1 MYIRMKRTLLLL
13 AMCLFAIANVA
24 AQARFMDILNKE
36 YAKPERVYQYYVNH
50 QSDSIYA
57 LGERLFSQ
65 HFTSAQF
72 ADMLREL
79 DARLG
84 QPTEAAMWE
93 LQRQQ
98 GYEIYARQ
106 LTYPKHT
113 ATLSVVYDN
122 AGSLVGFSITNELA
136 RPESNE
142 HDFRLL
148 TAGIEL
154 PARLTLP
161 SASAQ
166 GSQVPVAILV
176 HGSGPNNMDETM
188 GPNAPFRDLAEGLA
202 RRGIA
207 IVRYDK
213 RTLAHPE
220 LFTGQDKAY
229 TYDDETADDAIAA
242 VRAVKGQLLPQGN
255 ARIDTTRVFVIGHS
269 LGAALAP
276 RIAERE
282 NSVAG
287 IVLLAAPTGKL
298 LPTMARQ
305 LRYLGMAE
313 DAVEAQLKAV
323 KASLPSAYLAFDES
337 YSPTATAKM
346 LSVPMLVLQGER
358 DYQVTMDDFANWQ
371 RAVGGKEGTSLKSY
385 PSLNHLFMSGEGKC
399 LPNEYL
405 KAGHVSEEVMDDIAR
420 FINSS
425 K

>member
-1 MYIRMKRTLLLL
+1 MKRPILLL
-13 AMCLFAIANVA
+13 AMCLFAVANVA
-24 AQARFMDILNKE
+24 AQARFMDILNKG

-106 LTYPKHT
+106 ITYPKHT

-122 AGSLVGFSITNELA
+122 TGSLVGFSITNELA
-136 RPESNE
+136 RPEGNE

-148 TAGIEL
+148 TAGVEL

-161 SASAQ
+161 AASAQ
-166 GSQVPVAILV
+166 ESQVPVAILV
-176 HGSGPNNMDETM
+176 HGSGPNNMDETL

-207 IVRYDK
+207 VVRYDK

-220 LFTGQDKAY
+220 LFAGQDKTY

-242 VRAVKGQLLPQGN
+242 VRAVKGQLLPQGGT
-255 ARIDTTRVFVIGHS
+255 RIDTARVFVIGHS

-282 NSVAG
+282 KSVAG

-313 DAVEAQLKAV
+313 DAVEAQLKEV
-323 KASLPSAYLAFDES
+323 KASLPAAYLAFDES
-337 YSPTATAKM
+337 YSPISTATA
-346 LSVPMLVLQGER
+346 LTVPMLILQGER

-420 FINSS
+420 FIKSS

>member
-1 MYIRMKRTLLLL
+1 MKRPILLL
-13 AMCLFAIANVA
+13 AMCLFAVANVA
-24 AQARFMDILNKE
+24 AQARFMDILNKG

-57 LGERLFSQ
+57 LGEHLFSQ

-106 LTYPKHT
+106 ITYPKHT

-136 RPESNE
+136 RPEGNE
-142 HDFRLL
+142 HDFQLL
-148 TAGIEL
+148 TAGVEL

-161 SASAQ
+161 AASAQ
-166 GSQVPVAILV
+166 ESQVPVAILV
-176 HGSGPNNMDETM
+176 HGSGPNNMDETL

-207 IVRYDK
+207 VVRYDK

-220 LFTGQDKAY
+220 LFAGQDKAY

-242 VRAVKGQLLPQGN
+242 VRAVKGQLLPQGG
-255 ARIDTTRVFVIGHS
+255 ARIDTARVFVIGHS

-282 NSVAG
+282 KSVAG

-313 DAVEAQLKAV
+313 DAVEAQLKEV
-323 KASLPSAYLAFDES
+323 KASLPAAYLAFDES
-337 YSPTATAKM
+337 YSPISTATA
-346 LSVPMLVLQGER
+346 LTVPMLILQGER
-358 DYQVTMDDFANWQ
+358 DYQVTIDDFANWQ

-420 FINSS
+420 FIKSS